1 MKIWSRYSPYANVG
15 NCFSED
21 SLNYQGHSGTATAI
35 TIHTADLHS
44 IIQTQSADTHSSA
57 IAQCNNLSDN
67 CNTATAKYSQY
78 LDKAP
83 SIFPPFLVETAFW
96 VQLIE
101 GTFFKYSEC

>member
-67 CNTATAKYSQY
+67 CSTATAKYSQ
-78 LDKAP
+78 L
-83 SIFPPFLVETAFW
+83 
-96 VQLIE
+96 
-101 GTFFKYSEC
+101 G

>member
-67 CNTATAKYSQY
+67 CSTATAKYSQY

-83 SIFPPFLVETAFW
+83 SIFFPP
-96 VQLIE
+96 
-101 GTFFKYSEC
+101 SPC